1 MDEETSIDISQFFAV
16 LSKRKSII
24 ITITLVAVLISAIL
38 SFFIMTPVYESTVTV
53 IIGNKNDTSS
63 QSTVQY
69 DQVMMYQNLTKT
81 YSEIATSKY
90 IEQKALDALGNGMPI
105 DKFNK
110 LITVTT
116 ETNTQ
121 LLTITAQAN
130 TAQDALNEVTALS
143 EAFAANAKNV
153 YAAGDAK
160 ILDKGELP
168 SKPVKPNKVLN
179 VTIAFALGLMIST
192 GLAFLLEYM
201 DSTMKTADDIKKY
214 LELPVLGTIPM
225 QTEQEE

>member
-1 MDEETSIDISQFFAV
+1 MNEETSIDISQFLDV

-24 ITITLVAVLISAIL
+24 ITITLVTVIISAIL
-38 SFFIMTPVYESTVTV
+38 SFFILSPVYESTVTV
-53 IIGNKNDTSS
+53 IIGSKNDTSS
-63 QSTVQY
+63 QTTVQY

-90 IEQKALDALGNGMPI
+90 IEQKALDALGNGMSI
-105 DKFNK
+105 DKFSK
-110 LITVTT
+110 LVDVTT

-143 EAFAANAKNV
+143 EAFVNNAKNV
-153 YAAGDAK
+153 YAAGDVR

-168 SKPVKPNKVLN
+168 VKPSKPNKALN
-179 VTIAFALGLMIST
+179 IAIAFILGLMVSIGCT
-192 GLAFLLEYM
+192 YLLEYM
-201 DSTMKTADDIKKY
+201 DSTMKTADDIKRY
-214 LELPVLGTIPM
+214 LELPVLGTIPV
-225 QTEQEE
+225 QTEQE